1 MVLNPDCVRAVL
13 LAVEAC
19 PFGEHLN
26 VEKLSARLPK
36 YTEEC
41 LWYTCLKL
49 KEGGYL
55 DLDLIQMSMST
66 MPDIKRIKDLTFSGH
81 EFLANIQKDD
91 VWQGVKEIGKKLGTT
106 PLTSLAQIASGVATT
121 LIKAHFGLS

>member
-91 VWQGVKEIGKKLGTT
+91 VWQGVKEIGIANSFLIPFLISKKRNISNRTHCV
-106 PLTSLAQIASGVATT
+106 IFV
-121 LIKAHFGLS
+121 K